1 MKNAYCLFALAA
13 VATSAALPL
22 KASVEV
28 LAATSETCEYRLDT
42 RSMPRAIRTQAELGA
57 LWAATYKAG
66 ESVTSTAPGGTQT
79 TLVSAATAA
88 GTTALAFDAGGLW
101 TLENSAQ
108 GTATFT
114 VRHSIFGTQGAG
126 TAASPAK
133 IVDATEILDLMNSTA
148 LGEGS
153 VVTFEGVS
161 GLKGDVLL
169 PGQYA
174 LDDAGEGLWSIAAVP
189 NGVGVSVAESSEYVL
204 DTIQGGPDRTIRTR
218 RGHYL
223 AYSGDGWLGSPS
235 VTSSLTV
242 VSPKGVITTQNFI
255 GMGLV
260 PYYPVGKGD
269 STATLTAGS
278 TTLTSVITYAPP
290 PGMMV
295 FVK

>member
-42 RSMPRAIRTQAELGA
+42 RSMPRAIRTLAELGA

-204 DTIQGGPDRTIRTR
+204 DTMQGGPDRTIRT

>member
-1 MKNAYCLFALAA
+1 MKNAYCFFALAA
-13 VATSAALPL
+13 VAASAALPL

-28 LAATSETCEYRLDT
+28 LAAAAECEYRLDT
-42 RSMPRAIRTQAELGA
+42 RAMPRAIRTQAELDA

-79 TLVSAATAA
+79 VLVSAAAAA

-153 VVTFEGVS
+153 VVTFEGTS

-174 LDDAGEGLWSIAAVP
+174 FDAAGEGLWSIAAAP
-189 NGVGVSVAESSEYVL
+189 NGVGVSVAESGEYAL
-204 DTIQGGPDRTIRTR
+204 DTMQGGPDRTIRTR

-223 AYSGDGWLGSPS
+223 AYSGDGWLGSAS
-235 VTSSLTV
+235 ATSSLTV

-255 GMGLV
+255 GMGLM
-260 PYYPVGKGD
+260 PYYPAGKGD